1 MHLIEKN
8 ENCAFNGHFLKTKQN
23 IDDKHWIQHI
33 TNKAWLQVCIWK
45 CWSILKKEVFH
56 KV

>member
-33 TNKAWLQVCIWK
+33 TNKATTSVH
-45 CWSILKKEVFH
+45 LKMLINFK
-56 KV
+56 KVSFS